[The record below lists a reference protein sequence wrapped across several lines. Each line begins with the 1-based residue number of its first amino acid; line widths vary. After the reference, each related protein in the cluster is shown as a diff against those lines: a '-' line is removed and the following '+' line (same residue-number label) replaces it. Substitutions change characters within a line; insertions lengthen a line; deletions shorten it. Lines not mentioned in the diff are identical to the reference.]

1 MGTGQWLNQ
10 NPLSP
15 ADSDRTGRVSSP
27 FESARKVWGDFD
39 DAREFILSR
48 QTTLGGTPLD
58 LAAASTAG
66 ARRAEALLVCID
78 HGLAV

>member
-1 MGTGQWLNQ
+1 M
-10 NPLSP
+10 
-15 ADSDRTGRVSSP
+15 
-27 FESARKVWGDFD
+27 WGDFD